1 MDAEDIRVSTIFESG
16 GPPAAFEPRQ
26 PAPMLDLPFVFAQ
39 TNGIIIH
46 QAGKGRLTAI
56 LRHGANPAILL
67 EVSQIVTL
75 PIDLAFVSAS
85 RFQFDLLAHYGL
97 PNPEGEKPIAAEDD
111 RKQRVNQNA
120 ATLIDGVMND
130 ALHQGVSDI
139 HIEAFDKHLIV
150 RFRRDGKLY
159 ERLRMSAAYSKPV
172 STRLREYA
180 KIDCKSL
187 SPKNGVFK
195 FQLNDADL
203 AVSISILPSK
213 YWGKYGERMVLRIP
227 NAASADAPLELLGM
241 APEIQM
247 RLRQVMIGAGGMII
261 VAGPK
266 GSGVTATLYAALNML
281 NDAKRNIMTVEHGML
296 QSIDGINQMQIKN
309 PTAAA
314 IAEVFASAVL
324 QDPDVVMVSEM
335 PDRKTAE
342 IALQAALTGPLVLT
356 ALHADDAIGVI
367 GALRELKVDRML
379 LGESLRCIIAQR
391 LVKRLC
397 SNCRVP
403 AQAAGS
409 VASRLGFD
417 RGTGIFEPK
426 GCGECDYTGFSGRIG
441 VFEVVCIDDTLR
453 RLIISGGDEAVISS
467 YAFRNNPNL
476 SSAARKLV
484 ISGETTAAEAIRI
497 GQRSAV

>member
-1 MDAEDIRVSTIFESG
+1 MDAEDIRVSTVFDSG

-26 PAPMLDLPFVFAQ
+26 PASMLDLPFVFAQ
-39 TNGIIIH
+39 ANGIIIH
-46 QAGKGRLTAI
+46 QTGKGRLTAI

-67 EVSQIVTL
+67 EVSQIVAL
-75 PIDLAFVSAS
+75 PIDLTFVSAP

-97 PNPEGEKPIAAEDD
+97 PNPEGEKSIAAEDD
-111 RKQRVNQNA
+111 RKQRVNQNVV
-120 ATLIDGVMND
+120 TLIDGVMND

-139 HIEAFDKHLIV
+139 HIEAYEKHLIV

-180 KIDCKSL
+180 KIDRKTL
-187 SPKNGVFK
+187 SPKNGAFK

-203 AVSISILPSK
+203 AVSISILPR
-213 YWGKYGERMVLRIP
+213 KYGERMVLRIP
-227 NAASADAPLELLGM
+227 DAANVDAPLELLGM
-241 APEIQM
+241 APEIQIG
-247 RLRQVMIGAGGMII
+247 LRQVMTGAGGMII
-261 VAGPK
+261 AAGPT

-314 IAEVFASAVL
+314 IAEAFASVLL

-356 ALHADDAIGVI
+356 SLHADDAIGVI
-367 GALRELKVDRML
+367 RALRELKVDRML

-409 VASRLGFD
+409 IASRLGFD

-484 ISGETTAAEAIRI
+484 INGETTASEAIRI
-497 GQRSAV
+497 GQRSVV

>member
-1 MDAEDIRVSTIFESG
+1 MRGSTIFESG
-16 GPPAAFEPRQ
+16 GTPAGFESRQ

-39 TNGIIIH
+39 ANGIIIH
-46 QAGKGRLTAI
+46 QTSKGRLSAI

-75 PIDLAFVSAS
+75 PIDLTFVSAP
-85 RFQFDLLAHYGL
+85 RFQIDLLAHYGL

-111 RKQRVNQNA
+111 SKQRVNQNVV
-120 ATLIDGVMND
+120 TLIDGVMND
-130 ALHQGVSDI
+130 AFHQGVSDV
-139 HIEAFDKHLIV
+139 HIEAYDKHLVV

-180 KIDCKSL
+180 KIDRKTL
-187 SPKNGVFK
+187 SPKNGAFK

-203 AVSISILPSK
+203 AVSISILPRKS
-213 YWGKYGERMVLRIP
+213 GERMVLRIP
-227 NAASADAPLELLGM
+227 DAANVDAPLELLGM
-241 APEIQM
+241 APEIQAS
-247 RLRQVMIGAGGMII
+247 LRQVMTGAGGMII
-261 VAGPK
+261 AAGPT

-281 NDAKRNIMTVEHGML
+281 NDAKRNIMTVEHDML
-296 QSIDGINQMQIKN
+296 QNIDGINQMQIKN

-314 IAEVFASAVL
+314 IAEAFAAVLL
-324 QDPDVVMVSEM
+324 QDPDIVLVSEM

-356 ALHADDAIGVI
+356 SLRADDAIGVI

-409 VASRLGFD
+409 IASRLGFD

-426 GCGECDYTGFSGRIG
+426 GCGQCDYTGFSGRIG